1 MTPSQKTEIN
11 NLITEIDKKIILA
24 ALIPSSFDPRQAPLG
39 TDLDLYD
46 DICGG
51 FKSGENHSY
60 EDLLDYLT
68 STTDLLSK
76 YLKVHFTEISGLHY
90 IDYGINCVN
99 ACTNLGIVYDP
110 VNQNF
115 IKNHQTIRLSIG
127 ETLTINKETLNKIK
141 KSEKNEYQVF
151 INAYNEYQ
159 EAVYG

>member
-68 STTDLLSK
+68 STTDLISNILRFIS
-76 YLKVHFTEISGLHY
+76 LKFQDY
-90 IDYGINCVN
+90 IILTMGS
-99 ACTNLGIVYDP
+99 IVLTLVP
-110 VNQNF
+110 ILELFMIQLT
-115 IKNHQTIRLSIG
+115 KTSLKTIRQ
-127 ETLTINKETLNKIK
+127 
-141 KSEKNEYQVF
+141 YDFQ
-151 INAYNEYQ
+151 
-159 EAVYG
+159 